1 MPTIYFDVENESN
14 KINMQ
19 TENSPY
25 PFILRFWTLLLFHI
39 MSLMSVAI
47 GDHVK
52 DDLTK
57 FGYRLDMKV

>member
-14 KINMQ
+14 KSNMQ
-19 TENSPY
+19 TEISKY
-25 PFILRFWTLLLFHI
+25 PFILGFWTLLLFHI

>member
-1 MPTIYFDVENESN
+1 VENESN

-19 TENSPY
+19 IENSPY
-25 PFILRFWTLLLFHI
+25 PFILGFWTLLLFHI